1 MYMQDII
8 HGPCATLL
16 IGCACEIAIIGCA
29 CAVAII
35 GCACAVAI
43 TGCAVA
49 VAIIGTYAITTFI
62 EVLARWWLSYWSE
75 HAGVYNQRRHT

>member
-1 MYMQDII
+1 MSWFKAA
-8 HGPCATLL
+8 G
-16 IGCACEIAIIGCA
+16 GSG
-29 CAVAII
+29 
-35 GCACAVAI
+35 
-43 TGCAVA
+43 VA